1 MAQSDPTLRDTLEFL
16 PENFPRMERAARVLR
31 KGKQSRSILDNSQA
45 IEAVWPAAV
54 GRSIARHVSRLRLV
68 RSILVVEVEDAIWQR
83 QLRTLDIQILE
94 RIRLLLPDVPIAG
107 LEFRIGV
114 PRRDPQRAPVA
125 FSDRP
130 ASLFNNASEDEADRI
145 QDPVLKKVYQ
155 LSRRKA
161 SA

>member
-1 MAQSDPTLRDTLEFL
+1 
-16 PENFPRMERAARVLR
+16 MERAAQVLR
-31 KGKQSRSILDNSQA
+31 KGKQSRSILDDSQA

-83 QLRTLDIQILE
+83 QLRTLDMQILE

-130 ASLFNNASEDEADRI
+130 ASLFNNATEDEADRI